1 MKVLVLKLPLPPSV
15 NALFA
20 NIPGRGRVRT
30 KAYKRWAIAALN
42 FAWGSKPQGGFPHF
56 DGAFDVQISVP
67 LKMRGD
73 VDGRLKPVLDFLQS
87 PLRVIA
93 EDKHCQKAT
102 IARGED
108 VETGYCRVFVF
119 EPPVLRPDGRGV

>member
-1 MKVLVLKLPLPPSV
+1 MNVLVLNLPLPPSV

-20 NIPGRGRVRT
+20 NVPGKGRVRT
-30 KAYKRWAIAALN
+30 KAYRRWSIAALN
-42 FAWGSKPQGGFPHF
+42 YAWLSKPQGGFPRF
-56 DGAFDVQISVP
+56 DGAFDIQITVP

-108 VETGYCRVFVF
+108 VEPGFCRIYVF
-119 EPPVLRPDGRGV
+119 ETPSPAPARTV